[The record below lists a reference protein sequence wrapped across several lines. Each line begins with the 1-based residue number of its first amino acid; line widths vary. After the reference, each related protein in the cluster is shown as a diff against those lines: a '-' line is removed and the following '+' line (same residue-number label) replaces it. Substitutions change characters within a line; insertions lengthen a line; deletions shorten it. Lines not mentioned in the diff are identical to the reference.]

1 MKDINRITKTKNTLE
16 GHNSR
21 LNETVEN
28 TSDVEDSIN
37 GNHPIRR
44 AKRIYTY
51 IFLNENSVRDLWDS
65 FNCTLHFR
73 GLQKEKKKEEVR
85 KCIR

>member
-1 MKDINRITKTKNTLE
+1 M
-16 GHNSR
+16 
-21 LNETVEN
+21 
-28 TSDVEDSIN
+28 EDSIN

-51 IFLNENSVRDLWDS
+51 TFLNENSVRDLWDS

-73 GLQKEKKKEEVR
+73 GPRRRRRKKRFENVFDE
-85 KCIR
+85 ILA